1 MGTHGRSQN
10 RGTSR
15 RKAWDSEST
24 VCLGT
29 AFPKRNSSSQ
39 TLVLWSASN
48 NEILKN
54 SWQENIK
61 NKTKQKNNALGS
73 NPDQMTPYLR
83 YPSADIFKS
92 LPYTPGDSPTVL
104 STSATCGHSAPE
116 CVSPNPDML

>member
-15 RKAWDSEST
+15 RKAWKSEST

-29 AFPKRNSSSQ
+29 AFPERNSSSQ
-39 TLVLWSASN
+39 TLVLWSAAN

-61 NKTKQKNNALGS
+61 NKMKQKN
-73 NPDQMTPYLR
+73 QC
-83 YPSADIFKS
+83 
-92 LPYTPGDSPTVL
+92 PGLQPRPNDSI
-104 STSATCGHSAPE
+104 AQ
-116 CVSPNPDML
+116 VSRR

>member
-15 RKAWDSEST
+15 RKAWESEST

-39 TLVLWSASN
+39 TLGSAAN
-48 NEILKN
+48 NEILKK

-61 NKTKQKNNALGS
+61 NKTKQKN
-73 NPDQMTPYLR
+73 QC
-83 YPSADIFKS
+83 
-92 LPYTPGDSPTVL
+92 PGLQPRPNDSTAQVPRR
-104 STSATCGHSAPE
+104 
-116 CVSPNPDML
+116 